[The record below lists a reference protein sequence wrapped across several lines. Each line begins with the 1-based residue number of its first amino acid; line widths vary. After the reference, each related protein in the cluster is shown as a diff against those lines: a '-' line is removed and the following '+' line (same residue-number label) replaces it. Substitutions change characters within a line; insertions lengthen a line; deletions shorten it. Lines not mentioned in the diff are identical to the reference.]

1 MARQALSSTE
11 SGYDLLAP
19 KFEYTPYRTPD
30 EIVAAVVDRVGEAE
44 RVLDLGCGTGAGMKA
59 LKTRCREVVGI
70 DISEGMLRQ
79 GRELSRDWPGDA
91 ELRWIR
97 GDALALPFHQEFDAV
112 VCFGAFGHILPEQE
126 AQLVDNIYR
135 VLRPGGRFVFVT
147 SPRPGLNTLRYWRS
161 RGFNAVM
168 RVRNWL
174 WRPPFIMYYLTFLL
188 PRATRLLQ
196 ARGFDIEADFSRLS
210 EQQLVLVQARR
221 LLPE

>member
-1 MARQALSSTE
+1 MFHPQGPTLLELARQALSSTE

-30 EIVAAVVDRVGEAE
+30 EIVAAVVEKVGSSP
-44 RVLDLGCGTGAGMKA
+44 RVLDLCCGTGAGMKA
-59 LKTRCREVVGI
+59 LRPHCQEIVGI
-70 DISEGMLRQ
+70 DISEGMLAEGQ
-79 GRELSRDWPGDA
+79 QLSLDWPGEA
-91 ELRWIR
+91 KLRWLR
-97 GDALALPFHQEFDAV
+97 GDALALPFCQEFDAV

-135 VLRPGGRFVFVT
+135 ALRPGGRFVFVT
-147 SPRPGLNTLRYWRS
+147 SQMPGLHTLRYWRS

-168 RVRNWL
+168 RVRNLL

-196 ARGFDIEADFSRLS
+196 ARGFE
-210 EQQLVLVQARR
+210 VQSD
-221 LLPE
+221 